1 MPKLLEGKVIVVTGA
16 GGGREA
22 KGVGECIAL
31 DAAKLGARVVVN
43 DVGKLESGRSSAEV
57 TVEAIEAAGGSAAL
71 STDSVASWTGAEKL
85 IQCAIDTFGRV
96 DGLVNNAG
104 VLRDKIFFKMTEEE
118 WDVSISVN
126 LKGCFNVARMA
137 APHFKSQNSGSI
149 VHMTSSSGLIGNF
162 GQANYCAA
170 KMGLVGLSK
179 AIALD
184 MERFKVRS
192 NCIAPFAMTPMVIAG
207 VPNHTEEDKARW
219 RVISRMKP
227 EHIAP
232 FTCALLSDSAAD
244 ISGQIFGVRANEI
257 YLFNQTRPIRTAH
270 SGEPGWSAETVVERV
285 FPMFRPSFFA
295 LDRSMN
301 VFSWDPA

>member
-1 MPKLLEGKVIVVTGA
+1 MDRLLEGKVVDVTGA

-22 KGVGECIAL
+22 RGVGECIAL
-31 DAAKLGARVVVN
+31 EAAKLGAKVVVN
-43 DVGKLESGRSSAEV
+43 DVGKLGSGRSSAAV
-57 TVEAIEAAGGSAAL
+57 TVEAIEASGGVAVASL
-71 STDSVASWTGAEKL
+71 DSVASWSGAEKL
-85 IQCAIDTFGRV
+85 VQCAIDHYGRI
-96 DGLVNNAG
+96 DGVVNNAG

-137 APHFKSQNSGSI
+137 APHFKNQSSGSI
-149 VHMTSSSGLIGNF
+149 VHMTSTSGLIGNF

-192 NCIAPFAMTPMVIAG
+192 NCIAPFAMTPMVMAG
-207 VPNHTEEDKARW
+207 VPNQTEEDKARW

-227 EHIAP
+227 EYIAP
-232 FTCALLSDSAAD
+232 FTCALLSDAAAE
-244 ISGQIFGVRANEI
+244 ISGQIFAVRANEI
-257 YLFNQTRPIRTAH
+257 FLFNQTRPIRTAH
-270 SGEPGWSAETVVERV
+270 AGEPGWTAQSVVERV
-285 FPMFRPSFFA
+285 FPMFKPSFFP
-295 LDRSMN
+295 LERSLN

>member
-1 MPKLLEGKVIVVTGA
+1 MAALLQDKVVLVTGA
-16 GGGREA
+16 GGGRGA

-31 DAAKLGARVVVN
+31 EAAQLGARVIVN
-43 DVGKLESGRSSAEV
+43 DVGRLESGQSTAEV
-57 TVEAIEAAGGSAAL
+57 TVAAIKAAGGSAAASL
-71 STDSVASWTGAEKL
+71 DSVASWSGAEKL
-85 IQCAIDTFGRV
+85 IQCALDNFGRI
-96 DGLVNNAG
+96 DGIVNNAG

-137 APHFKSQNSGSI
+137 APHFKEQNSGAM
-149 VHMTSSSGLIGNF
+149 VHMTSTSGLIGNF

-184 MERFKVRS
+184 MQRFKVRS
-192 NCIAPFAMTPMVIAG
+192 NCIAPFAMTPMVISG
-207 VPNHTEEDKARW
+207 VPNETEEDKARW
-219 RVISRMKP
+219 RVIERMKP
-227 EHIAP
+227 ENIAP
-232 FTCALLSDSAAD
+232 FACALLSDPAAD

-257 YLFNQTRPIRTAH
+257 YLFSQPRPIRTAH
-270 SGEPGWSAETVVERV
+270 SGAPGWSAETVVERV
-285 FPMFRPSFFA
+285 FPMFRPSLFP

-301 VFSWDPA
+301 VFSWDPV

>member
-1 MPKLLEGKVIVVTGA
+1 MTKLLEGKVVVVTGA
-16 GGGREA
+16 GGGRGA
-22 KGVGECIAL
+22 RGVGECVAL
-31 DAAKLGARVVVN
+31 EAAKLGAHVVVN
-43 DVGKLESGRSSAEV
+43 DVGRVESGQSSAEV
-57 TVEAIEAAGGSAAL
+57 TVNEIKASGGLAAESL
-71 STDSVASWTGAEKL
+71 DSVATWSGAEK
-85 IQCAIDTFGRV
+85 IVQCAIDSFGRI
-96 DGLVNNAG
+96 DGVVNNAG

-137 APHFKSQNSGSI
+137 APHFKNQNSGAI
-149 VHMTSSSGLIGNF
+149 VHMTSTSGLIGNF

-192 NCIAPFAMTPMVIAG
+192 NCIAPFAMTPMVMAG
-207 VPNHTEEDKARW
+207 VPNQSDEDKARW

-232 FTCALLSDSAAD
+232 FTCALLSDQAAE

-270 SGEPGWSAETVVERV
+270 CGAPGWTAETVVERV
-285 FPMFRPSFFA
+285 FPMFKPSFFA
-295 LDRSMN
+295 LERSLN
-301 VFSWDPA
+301 VFSWDPV

>member
-1 MPKLLEGKVIVVTGA
+1 MTQLLEGKVIIVTGA
-16 GGGREA
+16 GGGRGA

-31 DAAKLGARVVVN
+31 EAARLGAQVVVN
-43 DVGKLESGRSSAEV
+43 DLGKLESGQSTAEV
-57 TVEAIEAAGGSAAL
+57 TTEAIKADGGQAVACL
-71 STDSVASWTGAEKL
+71 ESVATWTGAEKL
-85 IQCAIDTFGRV
+85 VQCAIDTFGRI
-96 DGLVNNAG
+96 DGVVNNAG
-104 VLRDKIFFKMTEEE
+104 ILRDKIFFKMSEEE
-118 WDVSISVN
+118 WDLSISVN

-137 APHFKSQNSGSI
+137 APHFKNQNSGAI
-149 VHMTSSSGLIGNF
+149 VHMTSSSGLVGNF

-207 VPNHTEEDKARW
+207 VPNQTEEDKARW

-227 EHIAP
+227 ENIAP
-232 FTCALLSDSAAD
+232 FTCALLSDQAAD

-257 YLFNQTRPIRTAH
+257 YLFNHTRPIRTAH
-270 SGEPGWSAETVVERV
+270 SGEPGWTAESVIDRV
-285 FPMFRPSFFA
+285 FPMFKPSFFP
-295 LDRSMN
+295 LERSMN